1 MLCQSALC
9 FCKSD
14 AQIFHIFCKSDAQ
27 VFHTFF
33 ERNASLF
40 FSVILYLELVIVE
53 FERIHRFFDPA
64 IFCFK
69 FKVSFSVSWLCQY
82 FSRKKNYLT
91 S

>member
-1 MLCQSALC
+1 MFWSGVKNVPTPREQLP
-9 FCKSD
+9 
-14 AQIFHIFCKSDAQ
+14 
-27 VFHTFF
+27 FF

-53 FERIHRFFDPA
+53 FERVHRFFDPA

-69 FKVSFSVSWLCQY
+69 FKVSFSVSWLGQY
-82 FSRKKNYLT
+82 FGRKKNYLM

>member
-1 MLCQSALC
+1 MLRQSALC

-14 AQIFHIFCKSDAQ
+14 TQ

-53 FERIHRFFDPA
+53 FERVHRFFDPA

-69 FKVSFSVSWLCQY
+69 FKVSFSVSWLGQY
-82 FSRKKNYLT
+82 FGRKKNYLM